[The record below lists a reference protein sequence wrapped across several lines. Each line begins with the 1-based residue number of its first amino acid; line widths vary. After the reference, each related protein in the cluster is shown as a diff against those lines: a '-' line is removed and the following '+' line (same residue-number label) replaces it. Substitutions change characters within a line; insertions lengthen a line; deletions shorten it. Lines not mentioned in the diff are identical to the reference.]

1 MWARRPCWMARQ
13 RSSSRHNWEPGW
25 TKFELT
31 TIGHRSWK
39 NFSLLTNT
47 LDDSSMFLEQ
57 QTEQRS
63 VYLKLNFLDL
73 PSSSPVKL
81 AEDECAKNSM
91 TCFRVLTPTSGI
103 LVPFDSESG
112 GKEIRTFRAVRRTS
126 LQRMPPPAL
135 PCAWKKL
142 KYFVLYHRN

>member
-1 MWARRPCWMARQ
+1 
-13 RSSSRHNWEPGW
+13 
-25 TKFELT
+25 
-31 TIGHRSWK
+31 
-39 NFSLLTNT
+39 
-47 LDDSSMFLEQ
+47 
-57 QTEQRS
+57 
-63 VYLKLNFLDL
+63 
-73 PSSSPVKL
+73 
-81 AEDECAKNSM
+81 M

-142 KYFVLYHRN
+142 KYFVFYNRHDSRQNVQQKWYNQESSQQVIENKSYRQRPSLLKESKEKSKSGCDSEFNEGLSPDSFSVIGPKSAGLERSGPKGSSRPDNLGRVSRCCRD